1 MSTYDKAITIFAP
14 DGNLFQVQY
23 AFEAVN
29 RGSATVGIKGK
40 DCVVLAVEKK
50 TTTALQDPHTIR
62 KILQI
67 DEHIMLTFAGLQAD
81 ARVLVDKARLE
92 AQSFRFNFEDEPT
105 LEYLARYVAE
115 TQQSY
120 TQKGGVRP
128 FGISTF
134 MIGFEGRE
142 PRLYQTEPSGA
153 YSLWKANAIGRN
165 AKTLREYLEKN
176 HTDGLSNQDSI
187 RLAVETLMEV
197 VESSKN
203 IEICIMTGPGKFEML
218 DDAAIERVVK
228 EIEKQREEEAAQK
241 AGGAAAPK

>member
-1 MSTYDKAITIFAP
+1 MTTYDKAITIFAP

-29 RGSATVGIKGK
+29 RGSATVGLKGK

-50 TTTALQDPHTIR
+50 TTAALQDPHTIR
-62 KILQI
+62 KILQV

-92 AQSFRFNFEDEPT
+92 CQSFRFNFEDEPT
-105 LEYLARYVAE
+105 LEYIARFVAE

-134 MIGFEGRE
+134 MVGFEGAD
-142 PRLYQTEPSGA
+142 PKLYVTEPSGA

-165 AKTLREYLEKN
+165 SKSLREYLEKN
-176 HTDGLSNQDSI
+176 HKDGLSNNETI
-187 RLAVETLMEV
+187 KLAVETLLEV
-197 VESSKN
+197 VESFKN
-203 IEICIMTGPGKFEML
+203 IEICIMTGAKKFEML
-218 DDAAIERVVK
+218 DDTVIERFVK
-228 EIEKQREEEAAQK
+228 EIEKEREEENQAKQP
-241 AGGAAAPK
+241 AAAK